1 MAGTVSRMDTTTTIS
16 KDTKKGTSS
25 RDQVRAGF
33 ASRMIAFILDLVII
47 CMILLLA
54 GIFVQLIG
62 LYFPLNR
69 LLAQIA
75 GIGAGDAL
83 RAPVALVFTIAVF
96 SGYPVFFWTMIGQTP
111 GKWALGLRV
120 VRTDGRPLTIWR
132 SILRYLAYWLSA
144 LPLFLGFVWIIFD
157 AKRQGWHDKIADTC
171 VIYVTRPARR
181 TARLPA
187 AIPQ

>member
-1 MAGTVSRMDTTTTIS
+1 MDTTTTIS

-25 RDQVRAGF
+25 RDQGRAGF

-69 LLAQIA
+69 LLAQIV
-75 GIGAGDAL
+75 GIGTGDAL

-96 SGYPVFFWTMIGQTP
+96 SGYPVFFWTMMGQTP

-171 VIYVTRPARR
+171 VIYVTSPARR